1 MCALTYVPIADGGFV
16 LTHNRDEHSLRPK
29 AIEPQLYML
38 NGQEAWY
45 PLDPQSGGTWFAWDA
60 HRVACL
66 LNGGF
71 QAHQRKAS
79 YRMSRGNVILGL
91 LSETNSDHFMQS
103 VDFSG
108 MEPFTLIIFEKKL
121 RQLIQLVWDERI
133 CHILHPNASVAHIWS
148 SATLY
153 NDDVQVARG
162 RMFTQQ
168 LPRLQHP
175 EACWAFHRANAGAD
189 AASTLYIKS
198 EQPIKTVA
206 TLQVF
211 GRGSDNFWRYEAI
224 NTTEGVTITA

>member
-1 MCALTYVPIADGGFV
+1 MPDGGFV
-16 LTHNRDEHSLRPK
+16 LTHNRDEHELRPK
-29 AIEPQLYML
+29 ATAPLLYL
-38 NGQEAWY
+38 VKGREVWY

-60 HRVACL
+60 NRAACL

-71 QAHQRKAS
+71 QAHQRKQA
-79 YRMSRGNVILGL
+79 YRMSRGQVLIELM
-91 LSETNSDHFMQS
+91 SAPDSDHFLQS

-108 MEPFTLIIFEKKL
+108 MEPFTVIIFEKKL
-121 RQLIQLVWDERI
+121 RQLIQIVWDERI
-133 CHILHPNASVAHIWS
+133 CHILHPNANMAHIWS

-153 NDDVQVARG
+153 SDPVQAARR
-162 RMFTQQ
+162 RMFVQQ
-168 LPRLQHP
+168 LPQLQHP